1 MPRTLWSII
10 VPLSLVWTA
19 GFVLFNASASR
30 MSPAVVSLVR
40 CMEPLATVAVGFLIG
55 ERYSWRVLVT
65 LIPICGGVAL
75 ASFRGGVLSAAGI
88 CLALLSNV
96 SFCGRPFFT
105 QQLKLRKSENPLDDL
120 GVFFNVTFVATL
132 TLPVFVFL
140 FEGTLIQSAVQRLS
154 EEGVLVQ
161 FGADMMMS
169 SIFFFLYQFIQLMVM
184 SKLTPLAF
192 SVLTPVVKAFMI
204 VACSLHFGDPFGL
217 LSAVGVAISCG
228 GGYLFTLARGADG
241 TRAASTESR
250 KEK

>member
-169 SIFFFLYQFIQLMVM
+169 SIFFFLYQFIQLMLGFV
-184 SKLTPLAF
+184 
-192 SVLTPVVKAFMI
+192 I
-204 VACSLHFGDPFGL
+204 GL
-217 LSAVGVAISCG
+217 LLLLLLLLLLFLLLTLLSSSFSISS
-228 GGYLFTLARGADG
+228 F
-241 TRAASTESR
+241 S
-250 KEK
+250 